1 MIDMMDVIYL
11 TLFIVFVTFLIGFVV
26 AWFISLIVPIT
37 DVAAFF
43 DEHQLSLKRL
53 KRIEKARRK
62 GNKAKVKGVSELE
75 EYYYE
80 AHPDALSED
89 LRDEESRLQENRV
102 QENRLEESKGKQF
115 SFFRE
120 SAGTKKSTGKKRVDA
135 VKEKREEN
143 SL

>member
-53 KRIEKARRK
+53 KRIEKARQK
-62 GNKAKVKGVSELE
+62 GRKAKVKGVSELE
-75 EYYYE
+75 DYYYE

-89 LRDEESRLQENRV
+89 LRDEENRL

-120 SAGTKKSTGKKRVDA
+120 SAGKKKSTGKKRVDA

>member
-43 DEHQLSLKRL
+43 DEHQDSLKRL
-53 KRIEKARRK
+53 KRIEKARKK
-62 GNKAKVKGVSELE
+62 GKKVKTKRRNELE
-75 EYYYE
+75 DYYYE
-80 AHPDALSED
+80 SHPDALADD
-89 LRDEESRLQENRV
+89 LRNEESRI
-102 QENRLEESKGKQF
+102 LESDRKPVALLSQ
-115 SFFRE
+115 SD
-120 SAGTKKSTGKKRVDA
+120 GKKKNAGKKMADA
-135 VKEKREEN
+135 VKGKEEEN

>member
-62 GNKAKVKGVSELE
+62 GKKAKGKVANELE

-80 AHPDALSED
+80 SHPDALTDD
-89 LRDEESRLQENRV
+89 LRDEESRLQESRLLKNAL
-102 QENRLEESKGKQF
+102 QESPLPEKRAQQSSLPVGKDKKRGEVAKGK
-115 SFFRE
+115 SG
-120 SAGTKKSTGKKRVDA
+120 A
-135 VKEKREEN
+135 N